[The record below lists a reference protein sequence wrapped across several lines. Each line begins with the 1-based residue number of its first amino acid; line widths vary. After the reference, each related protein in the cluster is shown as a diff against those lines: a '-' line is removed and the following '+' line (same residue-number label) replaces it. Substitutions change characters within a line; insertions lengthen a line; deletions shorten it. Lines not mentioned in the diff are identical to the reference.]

1 MFQSK
6 FVVLPSRSKAATVLR
21 KFKVCWKKMPWK
33 FLISSK
39 PEVITSPIGS
49 LTDLL
54 QKSSQASLRPAA
66 CSVKTKRRLIIVIKS
81 KNH

>member
-21 KFKVCWKKMPWK
+21 KFCWKKMPWK

-66 CSVKTKRRLIIVIKS
+66 CNVKTKRRLIIVIKS